1 MENQFFNENIDIKE
15 NICRYIDEWL
25 KESKEYNNNTFGSA
39 LGLSH
44 SSVIRWRN
52 RVCAP
57 DIALIP
63 KLCKIMNV
71 SITTLFG
78 IEQTTQLTL
87 TEANLIKTYQPN
99 PDFKE
104 FIDKYLSDEEFRSAI
119 NSIAK
124 LSR

>member
-15 NICRYIDEWL
+15 NICKFIDEWL
-25 KESKEYNNNTFGSA
+25 KESKEYNNSSLASA

-44 SSVIRWRN
+44 SSIQRWRN
-52 RVCAP
+52 RICAP
-57 DIALIP
+57 EITLIP
-63 KLCKIMNV
+63 KLCKPT
-71 SITTLFG
+71 S
-78 IEQTTQLTL
+78 QLTL
-87 TEANLIKTYQPN
+87 TEANLLRTYQSN

>member
-1 MENQFFNENIDIKE
+1 
-15 NICRYIDEWL
+15 
-25 KESKEYNNNTFGSA
+25 
-39 LGLSH
+39 
-44 SSVIRWRN
+44 
-52 RVCAP
+52 
-57 DIALIP
+57 
-63 KLCKIMNV
+63 MNV

-87 TEANLIKTYQPN
+87 TEANLIKTYQSN

>member
-15 NICRYIDEWL
+15 NICKFIDEWL
-25 KESKEYNNNTFGSA
+25 KESKEYNNSSLASA

-44 SSVIRWRN
+44 SSIQRWRN
-52 RVCAP
+52 RICAP
-57 DIALIP
+57 EITLIP

-71 SITTLFG
+71 SISTLFG
-78 IEQTTQLTL
+78 IEPTSQLTL
-87 TEANLIKTYQPN
+87 TEANLLRTYQSN
-99 PDFKE
+99 PEFKE

-119 NSIAK
+119 NSIAN